1 MQTFIDELSDHAE
14 EANDILREGVE
25 STRKTILKTA

>member
-14 EANDILREGVE
+14 EANDIFREGVE
-25 STRKTILKTA
+25 SSRKTILKTA